1 MAACRP
7 TPARWSRP
15 PHRRLSLG
23 EIPWMAGVRA
33 PGRRLPNSRAGR
45 SGHLAPRGSLTR
57 RRDGFHHQPR
67 AAAPMDP
74 AWTARGPAFHSIWP
88 MPPTVS
94 SRWIKRP
101 AWESVFEEMGNSIVR
116 ADAGRFPP
124 PDGGPDRWRDPF
136 RPLSR
141 GGRTLPAPLPGGASR
156 RVCARGTFSTACQ
169 GRSIPDRSEIQSGGS
184 TPGRSSTTP
193 TRCSAMNSG
202 SVSQPG

>member
-116 ADAGRFPP
+116 ADAGRFPHRMAARIACAIRSARFRGE
-124 PDGGPDRWRDPF
+124 GGPSPHPSPAALRAASAPEGLFPQPVRGDRSPTGRRSNPAA
-136 RPLSR
+136 PPR
-141 GGRTLPAPLPGGASR
+141 GGVR
-156 RVCARGTFSTACQ
+156 RPRRGV
-169 GRSIPDRSEIQSGGS
+169 RR
-184 TPGRSSTTP
+184 
-193 TRCSAMNSG
+193 
-202 SVSQPG
+202 